1 MVAARAPGGHTG
13 PVTDETSTRALW
25 DSLPEDLRTEVDR
38 LVTAHQPASV
48 IKLLRK
54 AGLTPSPGIA
64 ESRDLA
70 DLRARELNVG
80 PRFG

>member
-1 MVAARAPGGHTG
+1 VA
-13 PVTDETSTRALW
+13 VTDETSTRALW
-25 DSLPEDLRTEVDR
+25 NSLPEDLRTEVDR
-38 LVTAHQPASV
+38 LVTAHQPASA

-70 DLRARELNVG
+70 DLRARELNIG
-80 PRFG
+80 PRFS